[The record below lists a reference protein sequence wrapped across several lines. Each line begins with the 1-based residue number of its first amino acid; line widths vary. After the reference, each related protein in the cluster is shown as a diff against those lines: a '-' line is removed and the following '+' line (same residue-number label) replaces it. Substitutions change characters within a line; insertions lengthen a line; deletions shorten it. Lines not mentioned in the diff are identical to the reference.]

1 MEKSSSHKET
11 KERRDRGF
19 TLIEMIVVMIILAVI
34 AGLVG
39 PRLFKNVARAKINAA
54 KAQIELL
61 GIALDQ
67 YRLDN
72 DRYPTTEQGLEALI
86 KMPVTSPVP
95 ENWDGP
101 YLKKVIPL
109 DPWGKEYYY
118 ESPGTYDVEGYDI
131 YSLGRDGM
139 EGGEDEDADIVSWE

>member
-1 MEKSSSHKET
+1 MRQSSSREK
-11 KERRDRGF
+11 RIQARGGF
-19 TLIEMIVVMIILAVI
+19 TLIEMIVVMIIIAVI

-39 PRLFKNVARAKINAA
+39 PRLFKNVARAKQNAA

-72 DRYPTTEQGLEALI
+72 DMYPTTEQGLSALI
-86 KMPVTSPVP
+86 TQPITPPIS

-101 YLKKVIPL
+101 YLRKEVPL
-109 DPWGKEYYY
+109 DPWGREYNY
-118 ESPGTYDVEGYDI
+118 ESPGRMDAEGYDL
-131 YSLGRDGM
+131 YSFGGDGI
-139 EGGEDEDADIVSWE
+139 EGGEDEDADIVSWR

>member
-1 MEKSSSHKET
+1 MIPESLKK
-11 KERRDRGF
+11 KRRRGYEGF

-39 PRLFKNVARAKINAA
+39 PRLFKNVSKAKQNAT

-72 DRYPTTEQGLEALI
+72 DMYPTTEQGLDAL
-86 KMPVTSPVP
+86 MRQPVSSPIP
-95 ENWDGP
+95 EFWDGP
-101 YLKKVIPL
+101 YLKKEVPL
-109 DPWGKEYYY
+109 DPWGRDYYY
-118 ESPGTYDVEGYDI
+118 ESPGTYDTKGYDI
-131 YSLGRDGM
+131 FSLGRDGL
-139 EGGEDEDADIVSWE
+139 EGGDDEDEDIVSWQ